1 MPCGT
6 PLILYV
12 CDLQDSDSDSGN
24 DEPREN
30 NAFNPYQFNRGMTS
44 PEIEP
49 SVPQRVPI
57 PPVETLEY
65 QISRLCELPQD
76 TVMMNIENLPN
87 EGCIT
92 IAN

>member
-1 MPCGT
+1 M
-6 PLILYV
+6 
-12 CDLQDSDSDSGN
+12 CDFQDSDSDSGN

-30 NAFNPYQFNRGMTS
+30 NAYNPYQFTRGLTS

-49 SVPQRVPI
+49 PMPQRVPI

-65 QISRLCELPQD
+65 QISRLCELPHD

-87 EGCIT
+87 EGR
-92 IAN
+92 IAILNHEIDV